1 MTKAP
6 VEDQRRLL
14 DVQALDT
21 RLQQLAHRRK
31 NLPELARVAEIDA
44 QLADLNTALVASRTA
59 ANDLHRELAKA
70 EGDVEQVRTRAT
82 RDQTRLDSGAVS
94 AKDAQALV
102 NELESLARRQGLLEE
117 VELEVMER
125 LEAHEDTLAKLDE
138 ANQKSLEARAAAVAQ
153 LDAVYAEIDAEVAS
167 VSAERAKAVSGLDA
181 ALVALY
187 EKVRAHLGGQGAA
200 ALRGGRCD
208 GCRLDLDQ
216 TAIEAIRAQPADE
229 VVRCDDC
236 GRILVRIPEKRP
248 TE

>member
-59 ANDLHRELAKA
+59 ASDLRRELAKA
-70 EGDVEQVRTRAT
+70 ESDVEQVRTRAAH
-82 RDQTRLDSGAVS
+82 DQTRLDSGAVS

-102 NELESLARRQGLLEE
+102 SELESLGRRQGLLEE

-125 LEAHEDTLAKLDE
+125 LEAHEDTLTKLDE
-138 ANQKSLEARAAAVAQ
+138 ANQKSLDARAAAVAD
-153 LDAVYAEIDAEVAS
+153 LDAVYAEIDAEA
-167 VSAERAKAVSGLDA
+167 AGIATQRAAAVTGLDA

-200 ALRGGRCD
+200 ALRAGRCD

-216 TAIEAIRAQPADE
+216 TALEAIRAQPADE

-236 GRILVRIPEKRP
+236 GRILVRINEKRA

>member
-59 ANDLHRELAKA
+59 ASDLRRELAKA

-138 ANQKSLEARAAAVAQ
+138 ANQKSLDARAAAVAQ
-153 LDAVYAEIDAEVAS
+153 LDAVYAEIDAEVAA
-167 VSAERAKAVSGLDA
+167 VSAERATAVSGLDA

-229 VVRCDDC
+229 VVRCEDC

>member
-31 NLPELARVAEIDA
+31 NTPEQARVAEIDA

-59 ANDLHRELAKA
+59 ANDLRRELVKA
-70 EGDVEQVRTRAT
+70 ESDVEQVRTRAD
-82 RDQTRLDSGAVS
+82 RDRTRLDSGAVG

-102 NELESLARRQGLLEE
+102 HELESLGRRQGLLEE

-138 ANQKSLEARAAAVAQ
+138 ANQKSLDTRAAAVAA
-153 LDAVYAEIDAEVAS
+153 LDAVYAEIDAEAAGVAS
-167 VSAERAKAVSGLDA
+167 ERAAAVAGLDA

-187 EKVRAHLGGQGAA
+187 EKVRARLGGQGAA
-200 ALRGGRCD
+200 ALRAGRCD

-236 GRILVRIPEKRP
+236 GRILVRIPEKR
-248 TE
+248 TAE